1 MDSVYNKIC
10 GMHPTELRI
19 HNPAILLFRFVYLR
33 GFISVAH
40 AIPSLYKGYYDGK
53 PPSLS
58 LSIPSFAM
66 SIAYYAVLIDHTLLR
81 FIIYIYMY
89 WCVCVVIG
97 LKNINCFSITAAKQ
111 IIAD

>member
-1 MDSVYNKIC
+1 
-10 GMHPTELRI
+10 MHPTELRI

-40 AIPSLYKGYYDGK
+40 AILSLYKGYYDGK

-81 FIIYIYMY
+81 FIIYIYIY
-89 WCVCVVIG
+89 IGVCV
-97 LKNINCFSITAAKQ
+97 L
-111 IIAD
+111 